1 MLCGA
6 AVWIVECMALVPAV
20 VVAQRGPESRI
31 ILTLRA
37 GVVASDATL
46 WTIARQPLLVTGTET
61 DPQPRFDTVSLT
73 RGFVTNLIVGV
84 AGAYFPSSTLGIEVD
99 VTRLGLTYETSC
111 SGIAFDSLLGA
122 TNRYMCEAIH
132 GSSRSL
138 GAIAFTVGG
147 LARAFPRKSV
157 APYGRVGIGVT
168 YFSVSTT
175 YLEGP
180 TPTGIKVLV
189 DDPSP
194 EHSTVSLLVGA
205 GALIALG
212 PGYNVRF
219 DIADLAER
227 FQGLTGPADRLA
239 RASRGHRFTHHVT
252 FSLGFGIVLDA
263 KRGRRY

>member
-1 MLCGA
+1 MHTRA
-6 AVWIVECMALVPAV
+6 AVWIVECAALAPAV
-20 VVAQRGPESRI
+20 VLAQRGPESRV
-31 ILTLRA
+31 ILTLNA
-37 GVVASDATL
+37 GVVASEPAL
-46 WTIARQPLLVTGTET
+46 WGIARQPLVVAGTEG
-61 DPQPRFDTVSLT
+61 DPLPRFDTVSLT
-73 RGFVTNLIVGV
+73 RGFVTNLIAGV
-84 AGAYFPSSTLGIEVD
+84 AGTYFPSPTLGIEVG

-122 TNRYMCEAIH
+122 TNRYMCEGIQ
-132 GSSRSL
+132 SSARSL

-157 APYGRVGIGVT
+157 APYVRVGVGVT

-189 DDPSP
+189 DDPAP
-194 EHSTVSLLVGA
+194 EHTTVSLVAAA
-205 GALIALG
+205 GTLIALG
-212 PGYNVRF
+212 PGYNFRF
-219 DIADLAER
+219 EFADLAER

-239 RASRGHRFTHHVT
+239 RAPRGHRFTHHVT